1 MASLLLPREERIAL
15 SAFEAIFPSYEG
27 SPLGIGA
34 PDVDMRA
41 YLLDVVATYPPRLRM
56 GLRALFWL
64 LDVSAYLTAGR
75 SFVRLPLDMR
85 ERLLMRFYNSRIYYL
100 RYVALML
107 KAVAALGFF
116 GFPEVRE
123 RIGYVKSRNVSPVSV
138 VSLFGNED
146 KDPSDDGVASG
157 ESID

>member
-15 SAFEAIFPSYEG
+15 AAFEAMFPNYEG
-27 SPLGIGA
+27 SPLAIGA
-34 PDVDMRA
+34 QDVDMRA
-41 YLLDVVATYPPRLRM
+41 FLLDVMATYPPRLRT

-64 LDVSAYLTAGR
+64 LDASALLVNGR
-75 SFVRLPLDMR
+75 SFSRLPPDIR
-85 ERLLMRFYNSRIYYL
+85 ERLLLRYYNSRIYYL

-123 RIGYVKSRNVSPVSV
+123 RIGYLKNRNVSPVEVGGIHRSR
-138 VSLFGNED
+138 LED
-146 KDPSDDGVASG
+146 DEADP
-157 ESID
+157 